1 MGQVLLPILLN
12 YEKLITPPPLV
23 PSVLFISEHDFL
35 VVAAP
40 PQVAMCSCKL
50 RCACR
55 TYFGGTCD
63 VRACGA
69 FLGMQSAIAIS
80 QYYFKHIKKL
90 DLIFFSEHQKFVNL
104 QYNTLVPWDKQLTI
118 EVSDVPSI
126 ILFFIIS
133 CKILHKSLFIFFYF
147 VIQIKSFECPKSQI
161 MKKKIML

>member
-50 RCACR
+50 RYACR
-55 TYFGGTCD
+55 TCFGGTCD

-80 QYYFKHIKKL
+80 QYYFKHKKNWTWFFFQSTRNL
-90 DLIFFSEHQKFVNL
+90 SIYNIIHWFPGTNNSPSKCLMFQVLFFFS
-104 QYNTLVPWDKQLTI
+104 
-118 EVSDVPSI
+118 
-126 ILFFIIS
+126 
-133 CKILHKSLFIFFYF
+133 
-147 VIQIKSFECPKSQI
+147 
-161 MKKKIML
+161 